1 MVRNGDPNAAPSSP
15 AQCMHQC
22 FGRALGQEHVAA
34 VDRAQGSARDA
45 LHAAYNPLPRMLWY
59 GCGGGGLTGFLTT
72 LGLWGAQRSDD
83 QQFLFE
89 TTVEAGVTETV
100 KEMVEVHNLRL
111 RIQR

>member
-1 MVRNGDPNAAPSSP
+1 
-15 AQCMHQC
+15 
-22 FGRALGQEHVAA
+22 
-34 VDRAQGSARDA
+34 
-45 LHAAYNPLPRMLWY
+45 
-59 GCGGGGLTGFLTT
+59 LTGFLTT

>member
-1 MVRNGDPNAAPSSP
+1 MSQCAGSSLVKSMSSQWMRRAFPARCMCPN
-15 AQCMHQC
+15 
-22 FGRALGQEHVAA
+22 RAHV
-34 VDRAQGSARDA
+34 
-45 LHAAYNPLPRMLWY
+45 WY
-59 GCGGGGLTGFLTT
+59 SCGGGCLTT
-72 LGLWGAQRSDD
+72 GSVGSQRSDD